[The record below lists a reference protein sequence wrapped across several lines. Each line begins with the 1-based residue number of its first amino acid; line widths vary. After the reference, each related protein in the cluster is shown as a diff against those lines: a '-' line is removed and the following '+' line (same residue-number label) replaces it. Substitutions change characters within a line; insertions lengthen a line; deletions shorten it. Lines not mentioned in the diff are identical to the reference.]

1 MYVLDT
7 NTLIHFFKGMG
18 RVSDRMVHVPPEEI
32 GIPAVVVY
40 ELEVGLANA
49 PAGQRRRE
57 QLAGLFEQARVLPFG
72 RAQARA
78 AAELRTKLDQLGL
91 SIGPPGTLIAGT
103 ALAASAT
110 LVTHDTRAFER
121 VPDLTVEDWY

>member
-1 MYVLDT
+1 LDT

-18 RVSDRMVHVPPEEI
+18 SVADRMVQVPPEEI

-40 ELEVGLANA
+40 ELEVGLAKS
-49 PAGQRRRE
+49 PAIQRRRE
-57 QLAGLFEQARVLPFG
+57 QLADLFEQVRVLPFG

-78 AAELRTKLDQLGL
+78 AAELRTKLEQLGL
-91 SIGPPGTLIAGT
+91 SIGPLDTLIAGT
-103 ALAASAT
+103 ALAAPAT
-110 LVTHDTRAFER
+110 LVTHNTREFER